1 MMAEKAKLMGDE
13 STRQMILQAKD
24 NPRRQQALGKQVDP
38 WNENLWIAN
47 REEIVFKG
55 NLAKFTQNAELK
67 AFLLSSDDAVI
78 AEASP
83 ADKIWGIG
91 MKRIDPRA
99 MNELEWEGSNLLGKA
114 LMRAREHIKQE

>member
-1 MMAEKAKLMGDE
+1 M
-13 STRQMILQAKD
+13 
-24 NPRRQQALGKQVDP
+24 
-38 WNENLWIAN
+38 
-47 REEIVFKG
+47 FKG